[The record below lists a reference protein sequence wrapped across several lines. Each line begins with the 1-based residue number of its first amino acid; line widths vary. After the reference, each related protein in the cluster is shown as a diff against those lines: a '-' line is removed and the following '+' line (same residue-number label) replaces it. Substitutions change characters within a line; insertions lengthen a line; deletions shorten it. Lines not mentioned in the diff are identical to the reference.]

1 MLDEEPP
8 LININIDLKP
18 LAGLGNKLIDAVERA
33 TGRPWLRRREA
44 QADAEAKVVLAKADA
59 EAKEIGFRVSERL
72 SYLEARR
79 QRNIEAITAG
89 ALREWPADISDE
101 PVKEDWVA
109 QFFNLAQD
117 VGDEQMQGLWARLL
131 AGEVAHPG
139 SYSPMTLSVVRC
151 LHVWSEQIIGRLRA
165 SSYGGVNCALL
176 TFLLTQP
183 ARLHE

>member
-1 MLDEEPP
+1 MLDEKPP

-18 LAGLGNKLIDAVERA
+18 LAGFGNKLINAVERA
-33 TGRPWLRRREA
+33 TGPWIRRREA

-89 ALREWPADISDE
+89 ALRAWPADISGE

-117 VGDEQMQGLWARLL
+117 VGDEQMQSLWARLL
-131 AGEVAHPG
+131 AGEGSAPRLVFAHDPQRREDPSARG
-139 SYSPMTLSVVRC
+139 CPAIHTILLLPDHGRPTC
-151 LHVWSEQIIGRLRA
+151 LLAIRYRA
-165 SSYGGVNCALL
+165 SSQTL
-176 TFLLTQP
+176 
-183 ARLHE
+183 E